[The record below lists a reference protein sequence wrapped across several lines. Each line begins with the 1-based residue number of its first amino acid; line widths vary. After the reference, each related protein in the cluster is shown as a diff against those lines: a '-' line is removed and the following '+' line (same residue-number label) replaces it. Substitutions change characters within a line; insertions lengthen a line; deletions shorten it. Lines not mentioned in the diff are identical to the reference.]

1 MSPIGP
7 RRTATV
13 PTTATFG
20 STCTSLFT
28 CESVVLLGN
37 KKLAIFI
44 RYLRRLACTG
54 PRLQVYLHLFGAIW
68 VESSDG
74 KVCYERV
81 TSRIHGNCAK
91 PLRRRLRNS
100 SLCSCYV
107 VVATIFA
114 AFTWALDCMATN
126 SRSAAIDF

>member
-7 RRTATV
+7 RRTATL
-13 PTTATFG
+13 PTAATFG
-20 STCTSLFT
+20 STCASLFT
-28 CESVVLLGN
+28 CESVVPFGN

-81 TSRIHGNCAK
+81 TSRIRGNCTE
-91 PLRRRLRNS
+91 PLRPRLRNS

-107 VVATIFA
+107 ALAMKFVV
-114 AFTWALDCMATN
+114 L
-126 SRSAAIDF
+126 